1 MSVAE
6 INHASVHRTSSI
18 DPRHTARARVEQ
30 AVADLASGRSI
41 VLFDPRRGEASLV
54 AAAEFV
60 TTASVAFMVRYASG
74 FVKVAVPE
82 EDCVRLL
89 LPPMW
94 QFGGFDASSV
104 PAVTVD
110 AVAGTGTGISA
121 ADRAQTIRTIADPVT
136 VPTALSRP
144 GHVAPI
150 IARRGGTGVAETV
163 VRLVRAAGLR
173 PMAALCEL
181 VSPADP
187 TRMADERDSIDFA
200 RDHALTFVSVF
211 DAVICAQ

>member
-6 INHASVHRTSSI
+6 IKHLSPMDVRQTG
-18 DPRHTARARVEQ
+18 RARVEQ
-30 AVADLASGRSI
+30 ALVDLAAGRSI
-41 VLFDPRRGEASLV
+41 VLFDPACGEASLV

-60 TTASVAFMVRYASG
+60 TTGSVSFMIRHTSG

-94 QFGGFDASSV
+94 QFGDFGASSV

-110 AVAGTGTGISA
+110 AVEGTGTGISA
-121 ADRAQTIRTIADPVT
+121 ADRAQTIRTIADPAT
-136 VPTALSRP
+136 VPPALSRP
-144 GHVAPI
+144 GHIAPI
-150 IARRGGTGVAETV
+150 IARRNGTGVAESV
-163 VRLVRAAGLR
+163 VRLLRVAGLR

-181 VSPADP
+181 VSPTAP
-187 TRMADERDSIDFA
+187 ARMAGEQESIDFA
-200 RDHALTFVSVF
+200 RDHAMTFVSVS
-211 DAVICAQ
+211 DVVISTY

>member
-6 INHASVHRTSSI
+6 IKPMSPI
-18 DPRHTARARVEQ
+18 DARQTDRARVEQ
-30 AVADLASGRSI
+30 AAADLAAGRSI
-41 VLFDPRRGEASLV
+41 VLFDPTCGEANLV

-60 TTASVAFMVRYASG
+60 TTDSVAFMVHYTSG

-110 AVAGTGTGISA
+110 AVEGTGTGISA
-121 ADRAQTIRTIADPVT
+121 ADRARTIRTIADPRT

-150 IARRGGTGVAETV
+150 IARRGGSGVAESV
-163 VRLVRAAGLR
+163 VQLMRVAGLR

-181 VSPADP
+181 VSPTDP
-187 TRMADERDSIDFA
+187 TRMADEQESIDFA

-211 DAVICAQ
+211 DAVTFTH